1 MSLGKGMVINNMLKN
16 LIKGM
21 MIGIANIIPGVSG
34 GTLAV
39 SMGIY
44 DKLIHCITHI
54 ISEFKESIKFLLPIF
69 AGAGIALIA
78 LTFVIQALFDYY
90 PIPTNLLFIGLIIG
104 GLPPVIDKV
113 KGHSV
118 TIGQIVAGILF
129 FTLVVG
135 MAMLGSDGS
144 KEVSLDVNI
153 LTIIKL
159 LFVGIIAAATMIIP
173 GVSGSMVLLILGY
186 YQPIIRQITL
196 FCTALVSFDMQG
208 LIDGFLILF
217 PFGIGV
223 IIGILGIAKII
234 EIIFA
239 KYPMHAYYAIIGL
252 IAASPIAI
260 LVCSDF
266 SGFSIGMLIAGIV
279 ALIVGFG
286 IAVNLGEK

>member
-1 MSLGKGMVINNMLKN
+1 MVINNMLKN

-144 KEVSLDVNI
+144 KEVSLDMNI

-217 PFGIGV
+217 PFGLGV

>member
-54 ISEFKESIKFLLPIF
+54 ISEFKENIKFLLPIF

-144 KEVSLDVNI
+144 KEVSLDMNI